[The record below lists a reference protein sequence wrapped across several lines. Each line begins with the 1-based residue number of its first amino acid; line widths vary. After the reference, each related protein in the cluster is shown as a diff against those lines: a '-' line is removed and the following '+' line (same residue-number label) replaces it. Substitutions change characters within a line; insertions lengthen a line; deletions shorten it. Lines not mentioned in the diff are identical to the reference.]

1 MKKKFQDMTIQ
12 DAFMFAA
19 VMADPE
25 KCRKLLTIILNVP
38 ILEVTVITEKTMAY
52 HPEFHGVRLDVMAK
66 EQESNRRFNVEM
78 QVKKKDNLPKR
89 SRYYHSQM
97 DMDLLVT
104 GVDYTELPE
113 CYVIFICDFDPFDDE
128 LYVYSIRNICKEN
141 EKEVEDGTQTIW
153 LSTKGKN
160 KEDTPKELVD
170 FLEYVG
176 DASKK
181 GEKKDTYE
189 GFAKELEERIRAI
202 KKNRDWEAK
211 FMLLQEMIKEERQ
224 EAFSEGKAEGE
235 KEGKI
240 EGKKE
245 GKMEALIDLLSIFEE
260 KIPADILERLQSE
273 KDTDTLT
280 KWLKAAAKAKN
291 LEEFIQKM

>member
-66 EQESNRRFNVEM
+66 EQGINRRFNVEM

-104 GVDYTELPE
+104 GVYYTELPE
-113 CYVIFICDFDPFDDE
+113 CYVIFICDFDPFGDE

-141 EKEVEDGTQTIW
+141 EKEVEDGTKTIW

-160 KEDTPKELVD
+160 KEDTPEELVN

-181 GEKKDTYE
+181 GEKKGTYE

-202 KKNRDWEAK
+202 KRNRDWEAK

-224 EAFSEGKAEGE
+224 EAFAEGE
-235 KEGKI
+235 KEGK
-240 EGKKE
+240 KKS
-245 GKMEALIDLLSIFEE
+245 LIDLLSIFEK

-280 KWLKAAAKAKN
+280 RWLKAAARAN
-291 LEEFIQKM
+291 TLEEFIQKM